1 MKEGNIHFF
10 LNFEKLVKRE
20 KALLFETL
28 VIAPATDFM
37 PGHVHSI
44 ILPQWGWK
52 GLGDGYYY
60 SITDEENKGSQLTHP
75 ESNS

>member
-28 VIAPATDFM
+28 VTVPATDFM
-37 PGHVHSI
+37 PGHVHSAVCACYHSAPVRMEGPGRW
-44 ILPQWGWK
+44 L
-52 GLGDGYYY
+52 LLLYY
-60 SITDEENKGSQLTHP
+60 
-75 ESNS
+75 